1 MAINGSLD
9 IIRTMRTFQHPDP
22 EDLTL

>member
-9 IIRTMRTFQHPDP
+9 IIPTMRTFQHPDP
-22 EDLTL
+22 ED